1 MDKLDRIIQI
11 VRSMQEE
18 APTMNVGAGQIAGT
32 AEAGDDPPVWKKNKK
47 YLYLGTNSRKPWIR
61 CSPKTQK

>member
-11 VRSMQEE
+11 IRSMQEE

-32 AEAGDDPPVWKKNKK
+32 SQAGDDPPVRKKKK
-47 YLYLGTNSRKPWIR
+47 YLYGGKNSRKVWM
-61 CSPKTQK
+61 T